1 VLVLVLIAG
10 RPRISSPKIA
20 TRTATATLGSNHEA
34 ASEPHHTTVLSR
46 LSPLPWFELTLSPIS
61 LVQLLPTHAVRLVVA
76 FARSGDAEGNT
87 IMSEE
92 ALTNFARNVR
102 SSYDAPAC
110 QPAESCHS
118 TVSLLQCPPFPHRG
132 GGHEGTSRKGRHP
145 ITTKKSPAHRKLQPS
160 SKSTSTNEQFR
171 TRFHLT

>member
-1 VLVLVLIAG
+1 
-10 RPRISSPKIA
+10 
-20 TRTATATLGSNHEA
+20 
-34 ASEPHHTTVLSR
+34 
-46 LSPLPWFELTLSPIS
+46 
-61 LVQLLPTHAVRLVVA
+61 
-76 FARSGDAEGNT
+76 
-87 IMSEE
+87 MSEE

-110 QPAESCHS
+110 QPA
-118 TVSLLQCPPFPHRG
+118 SLQSPVPNRVVVAAPTFPHRG
-132 GGHEGTSRKGRHP
+132 GGHEGTSRRGRHP